1 MDPLYKAFGWLL
13 ALFYAF
19 IPNLGVAIILLTV
32 LVMLILFPLTAKQA
46 KSMLAMQRV
55 QPEIKR
61 LQAKYKNDRQKLNE
75 EMMKFYKE
83 NQINPLAG
91 CLPLV
96 IQLPVFF
103 ALYRAL
109 RSAYKYVPVNS
120 KLFTAFCH
128 PATTVAA
135 CKAKP
140 HGVNHLSFLGMD
152 LSLKPTQVHGFTTA
166 LPYYTLVAL
175 VIFTGWLQSRQTT
188 RNQPAGGNPQMAM
201 VGKIMPV
208 FFGVI
213 CLEFPAGLAL
223 YFFVSNLWRVGQQEL
238 IMRKIAHPDK
248 LPPLKTSIPADEV
261 IEVEPGGTRTK
272 AGGFLERI
280 MNPQPPNGGK
290 NGKTEPKSGTDGKTG
305 TKGGAG
311 ATGNG
316 KATGGGAKPSAAK
329 TPGNRPS
336 QGKRNRKRRR

>member
-19 IPNLGVAIILLTV
+19 IPNLGVAIILLTI

-103 ALYRAL
+103 ALYRTL
-109 RSAYKYVPVNS
+109 RSAYKYVPVKS
-120 KLFTAFCH
+120 KLYDAFCG
-128 PATTVAA
+128 TQTVHECA
-135 CKAKP
+135 KA
-140 HGVNHLSFLGMD
+140 GVHHLKFLGMD
-152 LSLKPTQVHGFTTA
+152 LALKPTQVHGFTTA

-248 LPPLKTSIPADEV
+248 LPPVKTSIPADEV
-261 IEVEPGGTRTK
+261 IEVETGGSRTK
-272 AGGFLERI
+272 AGGFLERL
-280 MNPQPPNGGK
+280 MNPQPPSGKTDGGAKNGGAK
-290 NGKTEPKSGTDGKTG
+290 NGKTDGNTG
-305 TKGGAG
+305 AKGGSA
-311 ATGNG
+311 GNG
-316 KATGGGAKPSAAK
+316 KAAGGGAKPPAAK

>member
-1 MDPLYKAFGWLL
+1 MDPLYKGFGWLL
-13 ALFYAF
+13 ALFYSVV
-19 IPNLGVAIILLTV
+19 PNLGVSIILLTI

-83 NQINPLAG
+83 NSINPLAG

-103 ALYRAL
+103 ALYRSL
-109 RSAYKYVPVNS
+109 RSAYKYVPLNS

-140 HGVNHLSFLGMD
+140 HGVNHLKFLSMD
-152 LSLKPTQVHGFTTA
+152 LSLKPTQAHGFATA

-175 VIFTGWLQSRQTT
+175 VIFTGYLQSRQTT

-248 LPPLKTSIPADEV
+248 LPPLKTSIAADEV
-261 IEVEPGGTRTK
+261 IEVEPGTTRTR
-272 AGGFLERI
+272 AGGFLDKLL
-280 MNPQPPNGGK
+280 NPAPAG
-290 NGKTEPKSGTDGKTG
+290 DGKADAKPG
-305 TKGGAG
+305 GKGGA
-311 ATGNG
+311 AGNG
-316 KATGGGAKPSAAK
+316 TAPDAGSKPAAAK
-329 TPGNRPS
+329 TPGARPP
-336 QGKRNRKRRR
+336 QGQQRRRNKKRRR

>member
-13 ALFYAF
+13 ALFYAA
-19 IPNLGVAIILLTV
+19 IPNLGVAIILLTI

-96 IQLPVFF
+96 VQLPVFF

-109 RSAYKYVPVNS
+109 RSPYKYVPLDS
-120 KLFTAFCH
+120 KLFDAFCH
-128 PATTVAA
+128 PVKTVAA
-135 CKAKP
+135 CKNLP
-140 HGVNHLSFLGMD
+140 GGVHHLKFLSMD
-152 LSLKPTQVHGFTTA
+152 LSLKPTDVHGFTTA
-166 LPYYTLVAL
+166 LPYYVLVGL
-175 VIFTGWLQSRQTT
+175 VILTGYLQSRQTS
-188 RNQPAGGNPQMAM
+188 RNQPAGGSAQMAM

-248 LPPLKTSIPADEV
+248 LPPLKTALPADEV
-261 IEVEPGGTRTK
+261 IEVEPGSTRTR
-272 AGGFLERI
+272 AGGFLERL
-280 MNPQPPNGGK
+280 MNPQGDAK
-290 NGKTEPKSGTDGKTG
+290 NGKGDGKPEGKGTG
-305 TKGGAG
+305 T
-311 ATGNG
+311 TGNG
-316 KATGGGAKPSAAK
+316 KSSDGAPKPSAAK
-329 TPGNRPS
+329 TPGNRQPQS
-336 QGKRNRKRRR
+336 QQRRRNKKRRR

>member
-1 MDPLYKAFGWLL
+1 MLDPLYKAFGWLL
-13 ALFYAF
+13 ALFYSAV
-19 IPNLGVAIILLTV
+19 PNLGVAIILLTI

-83 NQINPLAG
+83 NQINPLSG

-96 IQLPVFF
+96 VQLPVFF

-109 RSAYKYVPVNS
+109 RSPFKYVPIDS
-120 KLFTAFCH
+120 KLFNAFCH
-128 PATTVAA
+128 PAKTVAQCA
-135 CKAKP
+135 G
-140 HGVNHLSFLGMD
+140 HVHHLKFLSMD
-152 LSLKPTQVHGFTTA
+152 LSVKPTQVHGFGSA
-166 LPYYTLVAL
+166 LPYYVLVAL
-175 VIFTGWLQSRQTT
+175 VIGTGFLQARQTT

-223 YFFVSNLWRVGQQEL
+223 YFFISNLWRVGQQEVIL
-238 IMRKIAHPDK
+238 RKIAHPDK

-261 IEVEPGGTRTK
+261 IEVEAGPGKK
-272 AGGFLERI
+272 AGGFLDRLF
-280 MNPQPPNGGK
+280 NPPAQP
-290 NGKTEPKSGTDGKTG
+290 
-305 TKGGAG
+305 
-311 ATGNG
+311 GNG
-316 KATGGGAKPSAAK
+316 KAAGGKTDGGNGKAARPAPKPPAAK
-329 TPGNRPS
+329 TPGTNPRGSGASGTNRRP
-336 QGKRNRKRRR
+336 QGQQRRRKRRR

>member
-13 ALFYAF
+13 ALFYSA
-19 IPNLGVAIILLTV
+19 IPNLGVSIILLTI

-96 IQLPVFF
+96 VQLPVFF
-103 ALYRAL
+103 ALYRTL
-109 RSAYKYVPVNS
+109 RSPYKYVPLDS
-120 KLFTAFCH
+120 KLFNAFCH
-128 PATTVAA
+128 PAKTVAA
-135 CKAKP
+135 CAHLP
-140 HGVNHLSFLGMD
+140 SGVHHLKFLSLD
-152 LSLKPTQVHGFTTA
+152 LALKPTQVHGFANA
-166 LPYYTLVAL
+166 LPYYVLVAL
-175 VIFTGWLQSRQTT
+175 VILTGYLQSKQTS

-223 YFFVSNLWRVGQQEL
+223 YFFVSNLWRVGQQEVIL
-238 IMRKIAHPDK
+238 RKIAHPDK
-248 LPPLKTSIPADEV
+248 LPPLKTSIPTDEV
-261 IEVEPGGTRTK
+261 IEVEPGGK
-272 AGGFLERI
+272 KPGGFLDRLL
-280 MNPQPPNGGK
+280 NPPTQP
-290 NGKTEPKSGTDGKTG
+290 
-305 TKGGAG
+305 
-311 ATGNG
+311 GNG
-316 KATGGGAKPSAAK
+316 KAGAGKASSSGNGKGGTPNPKSPAAKPPAAKAPGAK
-329 TPGNRPS
+329 RPP
-336 QGKRNRKRRR
+336 QGQQRRRKRRR

>member
-1 MDPLYKAFGWLL
+1 MMDPLYKAFGWLL

-19 IPNLGVAIILLTV
+19 IPNLGVAIILLTI

-96 IQLPVFF
+96 VQLPVFF
-103 ALYRAL
+103 ALYRSL
-109 RSAYKYVPVNS
+109 RSAYKYVPVDS

-128 PATTVAA
+128 PTTTVAA

-152 LSLKPTQVHGFTTA
+152 LSLKPTDVHGFTTA

-175 VIFTGWLQSRQTT
+175 VILTGYLQSRQTS

-248 LPPLKTSIPADEV
+248 LPPLKTALPADEV
-261 IEVEPGGTRTK
+261 IEVEPSSTRTR
-272 AGGFLERI
+272 AGGFLEKL
-280 MNPQPPNGGK
+280 MNPQPAGGAK
-290 NGKTEPKSGTDGKTG
+290 NSKTDGKAAA
-305 TKGGAG
+305 KGGG
-311 ATGNG
+311 AAGNG
-316 KATGGGAKPSAAK
+316 KGADAAPKPPAAK
-329 TPGNRPS
+329 TPANRQP
-336 QGKRNRKRRR
+336 QGQQRRRNKKRRR

>member
-91 CLPLV
+91 CLPLI

-103 ALYRAL
+103 ALYRTL
-109 RSAYKYVPVNS
+109 RSAYKYVPVDS
-120 KLFTAFCH
+120 KLFHAFCE
-128 PATTVAA
+128 PYTTAKA
-135 CKAKP
+135 CAGHL
-140 HGVNHLSFLGMD
+140 HGLTFLGMD
-152 LSLKPTQVHGFTTA
+152 LSKKPTSVHGFPTV

-248 LPPLKTSIPADEV
+248 LPPVKTSIPADEV
-261 IEVEPGGTRTK
+261 IEVEPGSSRTK
-272 AGGFLERI
+272 AGGFLERL

-290 NGKTEPKSGTDGKTG
+290 TDAGKDGGTKNGKTDGKAG
-305 TKGGAG
+305 AKGGA
-311 ATGNG
+311 AGNG
-316 KATGGGAKPSAAK
+316 KAAGGGAKPAAAK